1 MCRPIGVQ
9 NGGPHLGSIAHM
21 GAPLMGKGTQ
31 AAHYA
36 PAGLAA
42 DASALVTLTGEA
54 GVVGAPE
61 GPLNVLE
68 GPLNVLAPTGAQALS
83 PGGPV

>member
-1 MCRPIGVQ
+1 M
-9 NGGPHLGSIAHM
+9 GSIAHM
-21 GAPLMGKGTQ
+21 GAPLMGKGAQ
-31 AAHYA
+31 AAPYA

-61 GPLNVLE
+61 GPLNVL
-68 GPLNVLAPTGAQALS
+68 APTGAQALS
-83 PGGPV
+83 LGGPV